1 MPGAPG
7 ASQPAS
13 GAGDYPA
20 IRLSDYPTLREQP
33 VGDSAVP
40 RMELHEWAERYGVV
54 AGITTRGRGFSLG
67 LWSEEN
73 VGQVM
78 SRWRA
83 FRAAFRSA
91 FPALILA
98 HQVHGTL
105 VQWHR
110 QTADGWLILD
120 GIDGHATGTR
130 GMLLTITVADCVPV
144 YLTVPHK
151 QAVAL
156 LHAGWRGAA
165 GRILE
170 RGVELVRRE
179 AFVRASEIV
188 MHCGVGIC
196 GECYEVGSEV
206 LTQFSGR
213 PETAPGHVDLRAVL
227 MQQAR
232 ALGLTEISTSPWC
245 SAHHREQ
252 FFSHRASGGRDGR
265 MVAYLG
271 LPRA

>member
-1 MPGAPG
+1 VTDFPAAP
-7 ASQPAS
+7 AAPAV
-13 GAGDYPA
+13 
-20 IRLSDYPTLREQP
+20 LRESP

-40 RMELHEWAERYGVV
+40 RLELREWAERYGVV
-54 AGITTRGRGFSLG
+54 AGITPRGRGFSLG

-78 SRWRA
+78 TRWCA

-91 FPALILA
+91 FPALILS
-98 HQVHGTL
+98 HQVHGTV

-110 QTADGWLILD
+110 QATDGWLILD
-120 GIDGHATGTR
+120 GFDGHATAAR
-130 GMLLTITVADCVPV
+130 GLLLTITVADCVPV
-144 YLTVPHK
+144 YLAAP
-151 QAVAL
+151 QQRAVAL

-165 GRILE
+165 ARIVE
-170 RGVELVRRE
+170 HGVELLTRE
-179 AFVRASEIV
+179 AVARAGDIV

-213 PETAPGHVDLRAVL
+213 PEAAPGHVDLRGVL
-227 MQQAR
+227 VQQAR

-245 SAHHREQ
+245 SAHDRDQ

-271 LPRA
+271 VPLA